1 MTSLPLAGQRVEL
14 GKGSVAWWPCHIG
27 HDTLVGEGVSIGA
40 LAHIGQRVVIGD
52 GCKIQ
57 GAVYIADAC
66 VLHHNVFIGPSA
78 VLLNDKF
85 PPSNERAK
93 WQPVTI
99 EEGAVV
105 GGGATV
111 VPGCT
116 MGKNSVLGA
125 GSVLTKSIPENEVWA
140 GNPAKH
146 LMSRAEYEARREAK
160 P

>member
-1 MTSLPLAGQRVEL
+1 
-14 GKGSVAWWPCHIG
+14 
-27 HDTLVGEGVSIGA
+27 
-40 LAHIGQRVVIGD
+40 
-52 GCKIQ
+52 
-57 GAVYIADAC
+57 
-66 VLHHNVFIGPSA
+66 
-78 VLLNDKF
+78 
-85 PPSNERAK
+85 
-93 WQPVTI
+93 VTI